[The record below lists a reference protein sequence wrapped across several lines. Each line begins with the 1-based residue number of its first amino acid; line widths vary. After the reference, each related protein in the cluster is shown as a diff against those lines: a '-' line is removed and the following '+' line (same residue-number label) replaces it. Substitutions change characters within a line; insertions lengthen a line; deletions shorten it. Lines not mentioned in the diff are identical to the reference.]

1 MGIFRQQKPAAATSA
16 LKLSRSSLASS
27 ARFTVTATLAPKN
40 GKTEINRFQV
50 EVSGINARV
59 DYSDAMIGEVRYVV
73 NEKGT
78 FFYIPANKAAQKQ
91 KSSIEDGLKLVF
103 AQAATEMQGA
113 QKVGTASVAGIPT
126 DVYRN
131 PRTKTTIYL
140 GTKPGF
146 QLPVKVEL
154 KNEGG
159 TRTLVASNIQLN
171 IKIPAERFSLPA
183 GTQFMESQAAPA
195 GLPGTQ

>member
-27 ARFTVTATLAPKN
+27 ARFTVTATLAPKS
-40 GKTEINRFQV
+40 GKTEINLFQV
-50 EVSGINARV
+50 EVSGNNARV
-59 DYSDAMIGEVRYVV
+59 DYSDAMIGEVRYIV

-91 KSSIEDGLKLVF
+91 KASIEDGLKLVF

-113 QKVGTASVAGIPT
+113 QKVGTASIAGIPT

-131 PRTKTTIYL
+131 PRTKTTIYV
-140 GTKPGF
+140 GTAPGF
-146 QLPVKVEL
+146 RLPVKVEL

-183 GTQFMESQAAPA
+183 GTQFMESQGAPA
-195 GLPGTQ
+195 GLSGTQ